1 VFDPLEAMRPTAV
14 QIHDNV
20 ASYDGAPHAL
30 LAAEVH
36 NGLTRLTWRKGDIER
51 AFSSADLILEHTF
64 RVPARHQG
72 YIEPHA
78 CVVSIQPK
86 GRLQVWVCT
95 KQPFGVRAQL
105 SKVLG
110 IPEERIRINVVHVGG
125 DFGGKGDILDLTVA
139 YFLAQ
144 QTQRPVKIVMTS
156 AEELLASNP
165 AHATVVTVRS
175 GVNRDGR
182 IVARDVC
189 AAHASGAYGGLKAN
203 ASLSTGHYIGG
214 PYRVDNASFE
224 FLQIYTNTVPG
235 GYFRGPGA
243 LATYFALES
252 HTDIIARELG
262 IDPASFRLM
271 NLLGEG
277 EEDAIGQRLQSVR
290 FREVLQAA
298 LDAAGWTQPKPGPN
312 YGRGVAM
319 FGRHIGGGPTGLML
333 TAERDGT
340 FTVLS
345 AIFDQG
351 SGTHTILR
359 QLVAEEM
366 QVPIEQVL
374 VVIGDTDT
382 TPYDAGTRASRMTYV
397 AGRAA
402 LRACEQL
409 RAQLIKQAARILE
422 CAAEEVHYSRGIFSL
437 RDDPGQ
443 RVELKRVIAQNGDA
457 HMVTI
462 VENAAQPDH
471 VTYICAQVA
480 EVKVDPETGRITVER
495 FVTTH
500 DVGTI
505 MNPMT
510 HQGQIEGGVIMG
522 LGHTLMEEL
531 VLDRGRVINTNLG
544 DYKLPTI
551 ADIPKLQTVLLS
563 SGGGLGPYE
572 AKSIGEL
579 VNNSAAAAVANAVA
593 DAVGVRLFEL
603 PITSERIYYALKN
616 AGHNNDE
623 RNQS

>member
-1 VFDPLEAMRPTAV
+1 
-14 QIHDNV
+14 
-20 ASYDGAPHAL
+20 
-30 LAAEVH
+30 
-36 NGLTRLTWRKGDIER
+36 
-51 AFSSADLILEHTF
+51 
-64 RVPARHQG
+64 
-72 YIEPHA
+72 
-78 CVVSIQPK
+78 
-86 GRLQVWVCT
+86 LQ
-95 KQPFGVRAQL
+95 
-105 SKVLG
+105 
-110 IPEERIRINVVHVGG
+110 N
-125 DFGGKGDILDLTVA
+125 
-139 YFLAQ
+139 
-144 QTQRPVKIVMTS
+144 
-156 AEELLASNP
+156 
-165 AHATVVTVRS
+165 
-175 GVNRDGR
+175 
-182 IVARDVC
+182 
-189 AAHASGAYGGLKAN
+189 
-203 ASLSTGHYIGG
+203 
-214 PYRVDNASFE
+214 
-224 FLQIYTNTVPG
+224 
-235 GYFRGPGA
+235 
-243 LATYFALES
+243 
-252 HTDIIARELG
+252 
-262 IDPASFRLM
+262 
-271 NLLGEG
+271 
-277 EEDAIGQRLQSVR
+277 VR

-359 QLVAEEM
+359 QLVAQEM

-480 EVKVDPETGRITVER
+480 EVKVDLETGRITVER

-616 AGHNNDE
+616 AGHNDDE